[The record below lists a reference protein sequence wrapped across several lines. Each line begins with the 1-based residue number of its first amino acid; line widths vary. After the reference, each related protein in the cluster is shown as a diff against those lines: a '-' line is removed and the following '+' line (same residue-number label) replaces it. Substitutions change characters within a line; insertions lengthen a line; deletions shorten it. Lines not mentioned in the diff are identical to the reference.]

1 MKKAV
6 KVIAIMLLAVL
17 CLGAVGCSELG
28 LNTEEE
34 KECSHKYAVSVKEA
48 TAEEDG
54 LKTLMCTKCGYT
66 VTEII
71 PAGESEGEEPC
82 EHSFTAETVAATPEE
97 PGTKTLTCS
106 KCGYIITEEIPYSE
120 PAENGS
126 VLYKHVIEWGE
137 VAASTRKQ
145 LVVITDSPEEASYN
159 EIVNILALP
168 GSTFII
174 GCDYISYTATYAP
187 IYYSLIGVD
196 TSSGGFFYIDAA
208 GEVVKETCSA
218 VMANVTDTVTKL

>member
-34 KECSHKYAVSVKEA
+34 KECSHRYAVSVKEA

-71 PAGESEGEEPC
+71 PAGESEEE
-82 EHSFTAETVAATPEE
+82 AEA
-97 PGTKTLTCS
+97 
-106 KCGYIITEEIPYSE
+106 
-120 PAENGS
+120 GS
-126 VLYKHVIEWGE
+126 VLYKHVIEWGAE
-137 VAASTRKQ
+137 GSE
-145 LVVITDSPEEASYN
+145 LNFIVITDSPEVIKYSSFMGIKN
-159 EIVNILALP
+159 FNIP
-168 GSTFII
+168 GNIAI
-174 GCDYISYTATYAP
+174 AARGE
-187 IYYSLIGVD
+187 
-196 TSSGGFFYIDAA
+196 SGLLFYMSNGTNGTLKYIDQDGAVQSILL
-208 GEVVKETCSA
+208 GEEMS
-218 VMANVTDTVTKL
+218 NLTDTVTKI

>member
-34 KECSHKYAVSVKEA
+34 KECSHRYAVSVKEA

-71 PAGESEGEEPC
+71 PAGESEEEAVTIYQ
-82 EHSFTAETVAATPEE
+82 HKMTWTV
-97 PGTKTLTCS
+97 GTKDYSLSMMSTCGEQFIFTKIDNRYAFVLPDYDALYNPRQVHIGKGDGS
-106 KCGYIITEEIPYSE
+106 DAYDFYNVVEFDWEMGDIYYI
-120 PAENGS
+120 ENGELKFTRIVPS
-126 VLYKHVIEWGE
+126 DFKDEIEVWKVI
-137 VAASTRKQ
+137 KDPQ
-145 LVVITDSPEEASYN
+145 N
-159 EIVNILALP
+159 
-168 GSTFII
+168 
-174 GCDYISYTATYAP
+174 DY
-187 IYYSLIGVD
+187 
-196 TSSGGFFYIDAA
+196 
-208 GEVVKETCSA
+208 
-218 VMANVTDTVTKL
+218 VMGA

>member
-71 PAGESEGEEPC
+71 PAGESEEETEPC
-82 EHSFTAETVAATPEE
+82 EHTFTAETVAATPEV

-106 KCGYIITEEIPYSE
+106 KCGYSITEEIPYSE

-126 VLYKHVIEWGE
+126 VLYKHVIEWGAE
-137 VAASTRKQ
+137 GSE
-145 LVVITDSPEEASYN
+145 LNFIVITDSPEAIKYSSFMGIKN
-159 EIVNILALP
+159 FNIP
-168 GSTFII
+168 GNIAIAARGNS
-174 GCDYISYTATYAP
+174 
-187 IYYSLIGVD
+187 GVLFYMSNGSNG
-196 TSSGGFFYIDAA
+196 TLKYIDKDGTVQSILL
-208 GEVVKETCSA
+208 GEEMS
-218 VMANVTDTVTKL
+218 NLTDTVTKI